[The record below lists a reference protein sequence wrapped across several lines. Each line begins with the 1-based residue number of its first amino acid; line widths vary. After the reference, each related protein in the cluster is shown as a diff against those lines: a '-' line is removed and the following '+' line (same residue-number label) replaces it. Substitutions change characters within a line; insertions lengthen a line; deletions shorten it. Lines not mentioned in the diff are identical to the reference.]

1 MGQSLSSYAYR
12 VSDPKTPYEWSKDDE
27 IITEKGLDLV
37 EESIQKELEA
47 DARHVEEILLGN
59 SCGYA
64 VILYERD
71 ILRVDIDPKKVLERK
86 DYKSRFHGVLPR
98 ELRVKCL
105 MKYMKIPYTIRTK
118 RFENGYKTTIQ
129 RVFNVENLHKSPV
142 SVAATVV

>member
-1 MGQSLSSYAYR
+1 MGQSLSAHAYQ

-27 IITEKGLDLV
+27 ILTEKGLDLV

-47 DARHVEEILLGN
+47 DARHVEEMLLGN

-64 VILYERD
+64 VVLYGRD

-86 DYKSRFHGVLPR
+86 DYKSRFHGVLLR

-118 RFENGYKTTIQ
+118 RFKNGYKTIIQ
-129 RVFNVENLHKSPV
+129 RVLNVENINKPSV
-142 SVAATVV
+142 SISE